1 MIFGIPTLVLKKRN
15 KNKESLKYQA
25 TKTSGFG
32 SLSLYQ
38 FKEKEIIVM
47 HHNELEKLIKIVEKE
62 AVCGIDSENWHK
74 YETWEIDHK
83 GVLPIY
89 IVDAVSSHGL
99 DDHEFHIMFNAI
111 QPSGKTLVFALPHNG
126 EDPFGEGVLPSGKHY
141 SLTVYR
147 YAELTVDEIV
157 HKDRL
162 VLDPIAMKIIPDSEI
177 EAIKANLESKGSA
190 L

>member
-1 MIFGIPTLVLKKRN
+1 MYSK
-15 KNKESLKYQA
+15 
-25 TKTSGFG
+25 
-32 SLSLYQ
+32 
-38 FKEKEIIVM
+38 
-47 HHNELEKLIKIVEKE
+47 ELERLIKTVEKE
-62 AVCGIDSENWHK
+62 AVCGIDSEDWHK
-74 YETWEIDHK
+74 NETWEIDHK

-89 IVDAVSSHGL
+89 IVDAVSSYGL
-99 DDHEFHIMFNAI
+99 DEHEFHIMFNAI

-126 EDPFGEGVLPSGKHY
+126 EDPFGKGVLPSDRHY

-162 VLDPIAMKIIPDSEI
+162 VLDPTAMKIIPDSEI
-177 EAIKANLESKGSA
+177 EAIKANLELKGCA